1 MRKKLNLIKILLMAA
16 LFTLT
21 STIAFAAT
29 TGFTELPSKTGVSTT
44 KPWTVKLN
52 LDLDKNT
59 INSEN
64 IKVKDNKGNA
74 VKATVYPGKDNKSI
88 MVYPQVGGYF
98 PATTY
103 SLELSTN
110 VKSTS
115 GKNLAKPTK
124 MSFTTSNQYEDTTYY
139 EALPSIKTIDILE
152 GPILENKS
160 ASFRINPN
168 YSGEV
173 QYRVFLFKYPKETY
187 DNPNVYPNEPYI
199 ELTKGYT
206 SALSGNS
213 PYIFKKSEG
222 FASGK
227 YKLVVYI
234 KAKGRAGES
243 KDLNTDFDN
252 YYSSYFRVIANN
264 ITVDKPA
271 GASIIY
277 SNYDKTLEE
286 AALEQLKGNPTY
298 QEVNGKWLTPSKEL
312 VKYYMNPNNFLDNY
326 GKYQF
331 LNLNYIDG
339 ITEDNLN
346 SILEGKGVLD
356 GKGAVFLKAS
366 KDANINPIY
375 LVAHALHETGNG
387 TSQLASGV
395 LVSSVDGKAV
405 EPKKTYN
412 MFGIRA
418 IDSNPLKYGSE
429 YAYTQGWFSVDAAI
443 LGGAKFVSEG
453 YINSAK
459 YMQNTLYKMRWNM
472 QVTWHQYATDVNWS
486 RAQISRIES
495 LMNQC
500 EGAQVVFDVPKF
512 K

>member
-1 MRKKLNLIKILLMAA
+1 MRKKLNLIKILLMTA

-21 STIAFAAT
+21 STMAFAAT
-29 TGFTELPSKTGVSTT
+29 TDFNELPSKAGVSMT

-64 IKVKDNKGNA
+64 IKVKDSKGT
-74 VKATVYPGKDNKSI
+74 VIKTTVYPGKDSKSI
-88 MVYPQVGGYF
+88 VIYPQVGGYF

-103 SLELSTN
+103 SIELSTN

-124 MSFTTSNQYEDTTYY
+124 MSFTTSSKYEDTTYY
-139 EALPSIKTIDILE
+139 EALPSIKSIDILD

-173 QYRVFLFKYPKETY
+173 QYRVFLFKYPGYTY
-187 DNPNVYPNEPYI
+187 DNSNVYPNEPYI

-206 SALSGNS
+206 SALGGTS
-213 PYIFKKSEG
+213 PYIFKQSEG

-234 KAKGRAGES
+234 KAKGRAGEN
-243 KDLNTDFDN
+243 KDSNTDFDN
-252 YYSSYFRVIANN
+252 YYSSYFRVITNN
-264 ITVDKPA
+264 IAVDKPK
-271 GASIIY
+271 GASVIY

-286 AALEQLKGNPTY
+286 AALEQLKGSPIY
-298 QEVNGKWLTPSKEL
+298 EEANGKLLTPSKEL
-312 VKYYMNPNNFLDNY
+312 IKYYMNPNNFLDDY

-346 SILEGKGVLD
+346 SMLKGRGVLE

-366 KDANINPIY
+366 KDVDINPVY

-387 TSQLASGV
+387 TSTLASGV

-412 MFGIRA
+412 VFGIHA
-418 IDSNPLKYGSE
+418 VDSNPVKCGSE
-429 YAYTQGWFSVDAAI
+429 YAYTQSWFSVDDAI
-443 LGGAKFVSEG
+443 LGGAKFVSEA
-453 YINSAK
+453 YINSTK

-472 QVTWHQYATDVNWS
+472 QVMWHQYATDINWS
-486 RAQISRIES
+486 RAQISKIQES
-495 LMNQC
+495 MDQC
-500 EGAQVVFDVPKF
+500 EDAQVIFDIPKF